1 LLILT
6 FQMYVGHL
14 VLGLLPVIYPFRWLR
29 QAFKLKTRYSLFRS
43 DDPSFGSS
51 PCTLPQPLCYVVVGP
66 DPCLLER
73 RT

>member
-6 FQMYVGHL
+6 FQMYIGHL
-14 VLGLLPVIYPFRWLR
+14 VPGLLPVIYPFRWLR
-29 QAFKLKTRYSLFRS
+29 QALKTRHSLFRN

-51 PCTLPQPLCYVVVGP
+51 PYTLPQPLCYVVVGP

-73 RT
+73 RTP